1 MTSNISALLQTA
13 IEEQGY
19 HTTSEYW
26 GDGVILKVYRYKAK
40 KRFGAI
46 GKCLLATIDWTSP
59 SDIRLQPEEHFRK
72 PGTPTILR
80 YDLHD
85 PQSVSKLLYSVATIN
100 KAARRLMMYTFT
112 RLAIFWI
119 GLISLLGWGGMR
131 IAAGT
136 AAEKY
141 NRHMQ
146 DIVEAK
152 DFEDAQMHID
162 AILNISYVIE
172 GYPATS
178 IFIETPDENVSKWL
192 DELKAWKT
200 KFKEVDL
207 NKLSSKEVL
216 QVRANMF
223 HQFEKSCRVPFGISI
238 YPYNRICFLWFIFGI
253 STLVIGLILNKEW
266 FD

>member
-1 MTSNISALLQTA
+1 MTTNISALLQTA

-26 GDGVILKVYRYKAK
+26 GDGRILRVYRSKIRKGY
-40 KRFGAI
+40 REI
-46 GKCLLATIDWTSP
+46 GNHLLATIDWTSP
-59 SDIRLQPEEHFRK
+59 SDIRLSPEEQFRK
-72 PGTPTILR
+72 PGTPTILK

-85 PQSVSKLLYSVATIN
+85 PQSVPKLLCSIATLN
-100 KAARRLMMYTFT
+100 KAARRTIMYTFT

-119 GLISLLGWGGMR
+119 GLISLLGWGATR

-141 NRHMQ
+141 NRHMN

-152 DFEDAQMHID
+152 DFEDAKMHID
-162 AILNISYVIE
+162 AILNSSYVIE

-178 IFIETPDENVSKWL
+178 IFIETPDENIQKWL
-192 DELKAWKT
+192 DELKAWRS
-200 KFKEVDL
+200 KFESVDL
-207 NKLSSKEVL
+207 DKLSSKEVL
-216 QVRANMF
+216 QVRANLF
-223 HQFEKSCRVPFGISI
+223 HQFEKSCRVPLGISI
-238 YPYNRICFLWFIFGI
+238 YPYNRICFLWFILA
-253 STLVIGLILNKEW
+253 LVTFITGLILNRAW